1 MAVYCSVISL
11 SKELQQRQLETKRT
25 RVYQKIKGVLDHSPP
40 KINENG
46 ERKKKE
52 TKTQHTLRV
61 RIYVNRN
68 FFNISISF
76 RYPLTFLF

>member
-1 MAVYCSVISL
+1 MAVHCSVISL

-46 ERKKKE
+46 EREKKKLKHSIHNE
-52 TKTQHTLRV
+52 CRYTLIV
-61 RIYVNRN
+61 I
-68 FFNISISF
+68 
-76 RYPLTFLF
+76 FLI